1 MPLLGCCGIWRDIK
15 RDSLTGGG
23 GVVGGEGRADED
35 GHVGGEA
42 RSDHERRI
50 KTDEG
55 HRGAAEAVEG

>member
-1 MPLLGCCGIWRDIK
+1 VPLLGCCGIWRDIK

-42 RSDHERRI
+42 RSDHEWRI
-50 KTDEG
+50 NVLFAWLKPFP
-55 HRGAAEAVEG
+55 VNK